1 MKKLLFLLAVLLT
14 LTVADA
20 QQVSKQEAFAKAQQ
34 FFSKASRTQMGKGM
48 APRKAPVLTLANNR
62 DEFYVFNDE
71 ANGGYVVISGEERM
85 PDVLT
90 YSRDC
95 RFDVDDLPCNM
106 QAWLEDYAEQ
116 VKYLRA
122 HPEAKATK
130 RTSPERE
137 NVGPLLTCRF
147 SQGKPYN
154 NKCPEVNGQRCPT
167 GCVATATAQIMHY
180 WQWPKQTT
188 DVIPGYTT
196 STYNIDMPAQPITT
210 IDWDN
215 ILSDYHYW
223 EENYNETQADAIS
236 TLMLL
241 CGTAFHMDYIPGGSG
256 ADPFNASY
264 VLSQLFCYDYSI
276 GGIYRENYKTDE
288 WEQIIFEE
296 LNEGRPLLYG
306 AWSNIGGHTFV
317 LDGYENGYFHVNWGW
332 GGSES
337 WVLMTGEEGWQGF
350 TMEHRAVIGI
360 QPAPVGIRY
369 GVFDNGTMT
378 LYYDNEMASRP
389 GIVLKMEELSDY
401 EKQVSKCVI
410 DPSFANISMRILKD
424 FFSGWSKLESIEGIE
439 NLNTS
444 KTVDMGL
451 LFCGCSKLKSLDCSS
466 FKTDNVEN
474 MSWMFDGCSGLT
486 SLDVSGFK
494 TDKVKYMQSMF
505 SNCRSLTSLDVSGFK
520 TDNVT
525 DMSQMFN
532 NCHSLTSLDVSGFK
546 TDKVTSMPAMFY
558 SCRSLTNLDVS
569 GFKTDNVTNMG
580 SMFSSCRGLT
590 SLDVSGFKTDNVT
603 DMSSMFYGCR
613 GLTSLDVS
621 NFNTENVKNMNN
633 MFCDIPTLHTIY
645 CNDSWS
651 CDSSADMFKG
661 CTSLVGAISYDDSK
675 TDVIYANPT
684 TGYFTPKSLNL
695 GDVTGD
701 GEVTVADA
709 VSVVNIILSSGHT
722 GVKGK

>member
-1 MKKLLFLLAVLLT
+1 
-14 LTVADA
+14 
-20 QQVSKQEAFAKAQQ
+20 
-34 FFSKASRTQMGKGM
+34 
-48 APRKAPVLTLANNR
+48 
-62 DEFYVFNDE
+62 
-71 ANGGYVVISGEERM
+71 
-85 PDVLT
+85 
-90 YSRDC
+90 
-95 RFDVDDLPCNM
+95 
-106 QAWLEDYAEQ
+106 
-116 VKYLRA
+116 
-122 HPEAKATK
+122 
-130 RTSPERE
+130 
-137 NVGPLLTCRF
+137 
-147 SQGKPYN
+147 
-154 NKCPEVNGQRCPT
+154 
-167 GCVATATAQIMHY
+167 
-180 WQWPKQTT
+180 
-188 DVIPGYTT
+188 
-196 STYNIDMPAQPITT
+196 
-210 IDWDN
+210 
-215 ILSDYHYW
+215 
-223 EENYNETQADAIS
+223 
-236 TLMLL
+236 
-241 CGTAFHMDYIPGGSG
+241 
-256 ADPFNASY
+256 
-264 VLSQLFCYDYSI
+264 
-276 GGIYRENYKTDE
+276 
-288 WEQIIFEE
+288 
-296 LNEGRPLLYG
+296 
-306 AWSNIGGHTFV
+306 
-317 LDGYENGYFHVNWGW
+317 
-332 GGSES
+332 
-337 WVLMTGEEGWQGF
+337 
-350 TMEHRAVIGI
+350 
-360 QPAPVGIRY
+360 
-369 GVFDNGTMT
+369 
-378 LYYDNEMASRP
+378 MASRP

-505 SNCRSLTSLDVSGFK
+505 SNSRS
-520 TDNVT
+520 
-525 DMSQMFN
+525 
-532 NCHSLTSLDVSGFK
+532 
-546 TDKVTSMPAMFY
+546 
-558 SCRSLTNLDVS
+558 
-569 GFKTDNVTNMG
+569 
-580 SMFSSCRGLT
+580 LT